1 MKNNIQ
7 DIKFTNVIKDYIL
20 ILENESNKLKD
31 KLMSNE
37 VTEDDLALFSRNVTT
52 LQILLRSFV
61 QWNSMCCDFPDTI
74 ISESFGENV

>member
-31 KLMSNE
+31 KLMRNE

-61 QWNSMCCDFPDTI
+61 QWNSMCCGFPDTI
-74 ISESFGENV
+74 IS